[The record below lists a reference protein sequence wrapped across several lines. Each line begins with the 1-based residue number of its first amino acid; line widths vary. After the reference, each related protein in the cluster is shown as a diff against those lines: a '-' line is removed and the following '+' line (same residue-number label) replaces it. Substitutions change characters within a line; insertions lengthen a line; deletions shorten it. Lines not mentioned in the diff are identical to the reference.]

1 MEQFDATRRCQI
13 GIKGVLEGGLVR
25 LFEMQAAL
33 GEMQRKDVEHK
44 RHEILAGLSNLDGVE
59 VLQSNLAL
67 LEGRAWP
74 PLVGILAFWRTFS
87 IFLAHLASVKGA
99 AGSEH

>member
-1 MEQFDATRRCQI
+1 
-13 GIKGVLEGGLVR
+13 
-25 LFEMQAAL
+25 MQAAL

-67 LEGRAWP
+67 LERESLAALGWHFA
-74 PLVGILAFWRTFS
+74 ILAFWRTF
-87 IFLAHLASVKGA
+87 FMCLAHLASVK
-99 AGSEH
+99 

>member
-1 MEQFDATRRCQI
+1 M
-13 GIKGVLEGGLVR
+13 VR